1 MSESVFKE
9 LCSSQKLE
17 RDRGYHS
24 LVTYLQSLDEEG
36 IYNLQF
42 DLLKLLNN
50 VDSSWETKHGALM
63 GTKAVLE
70 NGNVSDDF
78 EIEVKKKVMEF
89 LDDNEF
95 RVRIAAGKL
104 SIVQESFEAMPG
116 GGNKSQDTSAP
127 SESEDISLFSA
138 KTFWEPKTNQA
149 EQGRHLSSFMKYV

>member
-116 GGNKSQDTSAP
+116 GGNKTLRHPQSQKTFHFSVP
-127 SESEDISLFSA
+127 RHFGNPRQISQNREDI
-138 KTFWEPKTNQA
+138 
-149 EQGRHLSSFMKYV
+149 